1 MNSAFEENINFF
13 QTQINY
19 LTNQVSNMEQNVNQ
33 KFRGILFLQDIL
45 STNDNDLQEQVDVI
59 ATILQ
64 PEDNINTNLLLQTQ
78 LNDIQIQIN
87 SITNSIQELENTI
100 SER

>member
-33 KFRGILFLQDIL
+33 KFRGILF
-45 STNDNDLQEQVDVI
+45 STRYFIYE
-59 ATILQ
+59 
-64 PEDNINTNLLLQTQ
+64 
-78 LNDIQIQIN
+78 
-87 SITNSIQELENTI
+87 
-100 SER
+100 